1 MIHHSSIGYDT
12 IYEHYS
18 LILIHYTS
26 METSTQQ
33 SWLDT
38 PKAIL
43 LGALII
49 GLGLALGI
57 GLSGSKNTTRP
68 AKDTSVPVAQVLKK
82 ANINE
87 DDYQACVKDGA
98 FSQRVADD
106 LDRGFQSG
114 VTGTPGTIIVHVPT
128 GKSVLLAG
136 AQPINVFQQVI
147 AGLRAGQVD
156 EFPLVDGD
164 FTLDADEHIIGNP
177 EGDIIMFEW
186 SDYDC
191 PFCERVH
198 PTLNQLVANDENIAW
213 AYRHFPLQSH
223 PEAFPKAV
231 ASECFAELGGN
242 EAFWLFTETEFSE
255 GVRI

>member
-1 MIHHSSIGYDT
+1 
-12 IYEHYS
+12 
-18 LILIHYTS
+18 
-26 METSTQQ
+26 METQNTQ
-33 SWLDT
+33 SWLDL
-38 PKAIL
+38 PKAIVL
-43 LGALII
+43 SGLVIGIGLAI
-49 GLGLALGI
+49 GLGL
-57 GLSGSKNTTRP
+57 GLSGSDTAPKP
-68 AKDTSVPVAQVLKK
+68 PKDNSLPVEQLLKK

-87 DDYQACVKDGA
+87 EDYQACLKDGT

-106 LDRGFQSG
+106 LNRGVDAG

-147 AGLRAGQVD
+147 AGLRAGEVD
-156 EFPLVDGD
+156 EFPVVDGE
-164 FTLDADEHIIGNP
+164 FTLDTDEHLMGNP
-177 EGDIIMFEW
+177 DGDIIMFEW

-198 PTLNQLVANDENIAW
+198 PTLNQLVAGDENIAW

-231 ASECFAELGGN
+231 VSECFAELGGN
-242 EAFWLFTETEFSE
+242 EAFWLFTETEFSQ